1 MMSHTDHVT
10 AAETPAADKAA
21 EEAGQEK
28 AAAEAEAE
36 DEDALL
42 EGEADRY
49 PRIASEVAEFSAAV
63 ARVIELTEERRDCT
77 RNEACET
84 LEKLLSIL
92 HSDRTERRRP
102 TLKVLHALEVFFLF
116 TAYTALACL

>member
-1 MMSHTDHVT
+1 MLRRKPD
-10 AAETPAADKAA
+10 DKKTM
-21 EEAGQEK
+21 ELNKILEEK
-28 AAAEAEAE
+28 AAAEAEGE

-42 EGEADRY
+42 EGEPARY

-63 ARVIELTEERRDCT
+63 ARVIELTEERRECT

-92 HSDRTERRRP
+92 HGFGYIT
-102 TLKVLHALEVFFLF
+102 
-116 TAYTALACL
+116 C

>member
-1 MMSHTDHVT
+1 MPQMLRRKPDDKKTMELNKIL
-10 AAETPAADKAA
+10 AEKV
-21 EEAGQEK
+21 
-28 AAAEAEAE
+28 AAEAEAEGE

-42 EGEADRY
+42 EGEAAMY
-49 PRIASEVAEFSAAV
+49 PRIASEVAEFSTAV

-92 HSDRTERRRP
+92 HGFGYVNEYKK
-102 TLKVLHALEVFFLF
+102 LKRDG
-116 TAYTALACL
+116 

>member
-1 MMSHTDHVT
+1 MLRRKPDDKKTMELNKIL
-10 AAETPAADKAA
+10 AEKV
-21 EEAGQEK
+21 
-28 AAAEAEAE
+28 AAEAEGE

-42 EGEADRY
+42 EGEAAMY
-49 PRIASEVAEFSAAV
+49 PRIASEVAEFSTAV

-92 HSDRTERRRP
+92 HGFRYVR
-102 TLKVLHALEVFFLF
+102 
-116 TAYTALACL
+116 C

>member
-1 MMSHTDHVT
+1 MQRRKPD
-10 AAETPAADKAA
+10 DKKTM
-21 EEAGQEK
+21 ELNKILDEK

-42 EGEADRY
+42 EGETASY

-63 ARVIELTEERRDCT
+63 ARVIELTEERRECT
-77 RNEACET
+77 RIEACET

-92 HSDRTERRRP
+92 HGFGYVR
-102 TLKVLHALEVFFLF
+102 
-116 TAYTALACL
+116 C